1 MLNIINPAVGLGIA
15 FRCALVILG
24 SNNPLEVDFTSR
36 MAELS
41 GSLPSSLALPSYKK
55 IMFSEKQASVKCR
68 YDRGI
73 IKSGMQHHGCFDKEQ
88 PLAANVDK
96 ILFIKKR
103 F

>member
-1 MLNIINPAVGLGIA
+1 
-15 FRCALVILG
+15 
-24 SNNPLEVDFTSR
+24 
-36 MAELS
+36 
-41 GSLPSSLALPSYKK
+41 
-55 IMFSEKQASVKCR
+55 MFSEKQASVKCR

-103 F
+103 I